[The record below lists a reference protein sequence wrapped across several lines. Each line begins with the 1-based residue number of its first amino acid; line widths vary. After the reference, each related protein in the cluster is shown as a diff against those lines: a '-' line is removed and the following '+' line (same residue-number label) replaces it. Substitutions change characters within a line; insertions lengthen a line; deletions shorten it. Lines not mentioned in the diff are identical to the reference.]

1 MPGTGHLSLERYPYL
16 QDKIETLD
24 ELSALSLHTYEA
36 TILPILT
43 DTTTNQAKKR
53 KRTTNKPKKLDIN
66 IHDIT
71 HDKNDKTNE
80 IQHKSSSHLSN
91 TDSNTNLLLKLPT
104 EMAKYVNSGDFD
116 SLSELIN
123 NTFLPNT
130 TIQTSAMRAPEGGR
144 EKVLELFVS
153 ASRAL
158 PGTHTL

>member
-66 IHDIT
+66 IHD
-71 HDKNDKTNE
+71 KT
-80 IQHKSSSHLSN
+80 
-91 TDSNTNLLLKLPT
+91 
-104 EMAKYVNSGDFD
+104 
-116 SLSELIN
+116 
-123 NTFLPNT
+123 
-130 TIQTSAMRAPEGGR
+130 
-144 EKVLELFVS
+144 
-153 ASRAL
+153 
-158 PGTHTL
+158 